1 MFNYWK
7 WLLAV
12 SVVSLMAPMPLLAA
26 EAVNGLTS
34 YIEAGAATVD
44 IKDDKTR
51 VNEYSTTIPDD
62 NTGVYGKVKVDAHE
76 GDKLIDL
83 DGEFY
88 DSDSMNYELELE
100 ASRRFRLNS
109 SYDEFTHWLDHDKLN
124 YLNAGIPSGA
134 TAAGTLGSLGYP
146 KTGAQ
151 DSTGTTI
158 GAFWEVPDYEWLDS
172 RNVTGYIGKGASG
185 KLYAF
190 NPASPAYKTG
200 MISNAPEPIT
210 WQQIG
215 RASMLGEDFVPNKDF
230 FIVRKEF
237 KNEADIEVIPNV
249 TLHLGQRL
257 EKREGTDQSI
267 GMSKCTSCHITG
279 SSKKIDEETK
289 DFTIGATGK
298 FGIVT
303 VDYEFLDRDFNNDAN
318 DPTRYYD
325 PALAPNPK
333 TPYTTT
339 NGTFDNR
346 LLYDYEDGALPYDTT
361 PDSEKNSHTFKARVD
376 LPKDTTMSGSYVY
389 AKMES
394 NKQDAVGLTVNKKH
408 LSTTY
413 DGYGLRITAKPMDR
427 LRVNMKLK
435 VEDLDTDSFTY
446 DMVPMNTT
454 SGASLGG
461 PSDPSYYTDIERH
474 AANDG
479 DTLTL
484 SIDGIYRL
492 GRKTTL
498 RAGYEYEDFDR
509 DMSEYGKTETNTL
522 KTSIKTRFGKDIS
535 ARASYKYVDIDDP
548 LHNPD
553 AAMYIDPNTGMP
565 YYDKDQQLGDG
576 TIVDG
581 WTPGFQIG
589 TGPSYGTD
597 FYDLRQADMTNQ
609 PETINEVKLST
620 TWSPAS
626 SFSATLAFLGRFKEN
641 DLSNSSWEEDTY
653 SPSVSFWYAPT
664 EKLNLNFLYNY
675 MGQRTES
682 KFCQGWYDG

>member
-12 SVVSLMAPMPLLAA
+12 SVVTLMAPLPLLAA
-26 EAVNGLTS
+26 ETTGKLSSFV
-34 YIEAGAATVD
+34 EAGAATVD

-51 VNEYSTTIPDD
+51 VNEYSTTLPDD
-62 NTGVYGKVKVDAHE
+62 NTGGYGKIKVEAQK
-76 GDKLIDL
+76 GDKYIDL
-83 DGEFY
+83 SGEFY
-88 DSDSMNYELELE
+88 DSDSMNYELEVE
-100 ASRRFRLNS
+100 ASRRFRLKS
-109 SYDEFTHWLDHDKLN
+109 SYDEFTHWLEHEELN

-134 TAAGTLGSLGYP
+134 NAATTLTDLGYK
-146 KTGAQ
+146 KTGAKN
-151 DSTGTTI
+151 TGGTII
-158 GAFWEVPDYEWLDS
+158 GAFWDVPNYNWLDPD
-172 RNVTGYIGKGASG
+172 NVTGYIGKGASG
-185 KLYAF
+185 RLYAF
-190 NPASPAYKTG
+190 NPADPSIKTS
-200 MISNAPEPIT
+200 MIDNAPEPID

-215 RASMLGEDFVPNKDF
+215 RASVLGEDFVPNKDF

-237 KNEADIEVIPNV
+237 KNEADIEIIPNV

-279 SSKKIDEETK
+279 DSKRINEETN

-303 VDYEFLDRDFNNDAN
+303 VDYEYLDRDFDNNAS
-318 DPTRYYD
+318 DPSRYYD
-325 PALAPNPK
+325 PALSPNPK
-333 TPYTTT
+333 TQYAES
-339 NGTFDNR
+339 NATFDNR

-361 PDSEKNSHTFKARVD
+361 PDSEKHSHTFKARVD
-376 LPKDTTMSGSYVY
+376 LPKDTTMTGSYVY

-394 NKQDAVGLTVNKKH
+394 DKQDAVGLTINKSKI
-408 LSTTY
+408 STTY
-413 DGYGLRITAKPMDR
+413 DGYGLRITTQPMDR
-427 LRVNMKLK
+427 LRVNMKVK
-435 VEDLDTDSFTY
+435 VEDLDTSRFTY
-446 DMVPMNTT
+446 DMVPINTT

-461 PSDPSYYTDIERH
+461 QADPSYYTDLERH

-484 SIDGIYRL
+484 GIDGIYRL

-498 RAGYEYEDFDR
+498 RVGYEYEDFDR
-509 DMSEYGKTETNTL
+509 DMSELGETETHTL
-522 KTSIKTRFGKDIS
+522 KASIKTRFGKSIS
-535 ARASYKYVDIDDP
+535 ARASYKYQDINDP

-553 AAMYIDPNTGMP
+553 AAMYIDPYTGES
-565 YYDKDQQLGDG
+565 YYDKDQQLGNG

-597 FYDLRQADMTNQ
+597 FYDLRRSDMTNQ
-609 PETINEVKLST
+609 PETVNEVKLST
-620 TWSPAS
+620 TWSPAT

-641 DLSNSSWEEDTY
+641 DLSNSSWKEDTY
-653 SPSVSFWYAPT
+653 SPSVSFWYAPS
-664 EKLNLNFLYNY
+664 EKLNINFLYNY
-675 MGQRTES
+675 MGQRAES

>member
-12 SVVSLMAPMPLLAA
+12 SVVSLMAPMPLFAAA
-26 EAVNGLTS
+26 EADGLNS

-44 IKDDKTR
+44 IKDDKAR
-51 VNEYSTTIPDD
+51 VNEYSTTLPDD
-62 NTGVYGKVKVDAHE
+62 NTGVYGKVKVDAQKD
-76 GDKLIDL
+76 DKLIDL
-83 DGEFY
+83 EGEFY
-88 DSDSMNYELELE
+88 DSDSMNYELEVE

-109 SYDEFTHWLDHDKLN
+109 SYDEFTHWLDHDQLD

-151 DSTGTTI
+151 NLAGEAI
-158 GAFWEVPDYEWLDS
+158 GAIWEVPDYEWLDS

-190 NPASPAYKTG
+190 NPASPAIKTS
-200 MISNAPEPIT
+200 MIDNAPEPIS

-215 RASMLGEDFVPNKDF
+215 RASVYGEDFVPNKDF

-267 GMSKCTSCHITG
+267 GMSKCTTCHITG
-279 SSKKIDEETK
+279 DAKKIDEETK
-289 DFTIGATGK
+289 DFSIGATGK

-303 VDYEFLDRDFNNDAN
+303 VDYEYLDRDFNNDAN

-325 PALAPNPK
+325 PALSPNPK
-333 TPYTTT
+333 TPYTPT

-346 LLYDYEDGALPYDTT
+346 LLYDYENGALPYDTT
-361 PDSEKNSHTFKARVD
+361 PDSEKNSHTLKARVD
-376 LPKDTTMSGSYVY
+376 LPHDTTMTGSYVN

-394 NKQDAVGLTVNKKH
+394 KKQDAVGLTINKNRI
-408 LSTTY
+408 STTY

-427 LRVNMKLK
+427 LRVNMKVK
-435 VEDLDTDSFTY
+435 VEELDTNSFSY
-446 DMVPMNTT
+446 DMVPINTT

-461 PSDPSYYTDIERH
+461 LPDPSYYTDIERH

-484 SIDGIYRL
+484 GIDGIYRL

-509 DMSEYGKTETNTL
+509 DMQEYGETETHTL
-522 KTSIKTRFGKDIS
+522 KTSIKTRFGRDIS
-535 ARASYKYVDIDDP
+535 ARASYKYQDIDDP
-548 LHNPD
+548 MHNPD
-553 AAMYIDPNTGMP
+553 AAMYIDPNTGLP
-565 YYDKDQQLGDG
+565 YYDKDQQLGAG

-589 TGPSYGTD
+589 TGPTYGTD

-609 PETINEVKLST
+609 PETVNEVKLST
-620 TWSPAS
+620 TWSPAAR
-626 SFSATLAFLGRFKEN
+626 FSATLAFLGRFKEN

-653 SPSVSFWYAPT
+653 SPSLSFWYAPT